1 MYRAVLQV
9 VATAALILGGLFAW
23 QHFRQA
29 PAPPVAEKPKTE
41 SDTQTLESKMAQ
53 EVVTIRGPLAD
64 YMKNSKSAPEQ
75 ETQSAVRTPSPAD
88 RIKDSPVGTSLDVLH
103 KKFTVRRVAHVR
115 FEIPPH
121 ALTPRF
127 SGAFRSLV
135 GGEPS
140 RDESA
145 NVDFQLM
152 NEEQYAAFAAGRDAD
167 ALYVADTIHF
177 RDISVDL
184 PSSHD
189 QPVRYYLVF
198 RNSPGGADAKTVEAD
213 FRVDF

>member
-1 MYRAVLQV
+1 MYRAVLRV

-29 PAPPVAEKPKTE
+29 PAPPVAEEPKTE
-41 SDTQTLESKMAQ
+41 TDTQTLEDKMAR
-53 EVVTIRGPLAD
+53 EVVAIRGPLAD
-64 YMKNSKSAPEQ
+64 YMRSNKSAPEQ
-75 ETQSAVRTPSPAD
+75 EMQSAGRTPSQAD

-103 KKFTVRRVAHVR
+103 KKFVVRRVAHVR

-127 SGAFRSLV
+127 CGTFRSLV
-135 GGEPS
+135 GGEAS
-140 RDESA
+140 HDASA
-145 NVDFQLM
+145 NVDFLLM
-152 NEEQYAAFAAGRDAD
+152 NEEQYAGFAAGRDQG
-167 ALYVADTIHF
+167 ALYVADTTHF

-184 PSSHD
+184 SPSRD
-189 QPVRYYLVF
+189 QPVSYYLVF
-198 RNSPGGADAKTVEAD
+198 RNSPAGADVKTVQAD

>member
-29 PAPPVAEKPKTE
+29 PASPVAQEPKTE
-41 SDTQTLESKMAQ
+41 TDTQTLESKMAQ
-53 EVVTIRGPLAD
+53 EAVTIRGPLAD
-64 YMKNSKSAPEQ
+64 YMRNNKSAPEQ
-75 ETQSAVRTPSPAD
+75 EEQSAAHPASAAD
-88 RIKDSPVGTSLDVLH
+88 RIKDSPVGTSLDILH
-103 KKFTVRRVAHVR
+103 KKFVVRRIAHVR

-127 SGAFRSLV
+127 SGTFRSLV
-135 GGEPS
+135 GGAPS

-145 NVDFQLM
+145 NVDFLLM
-152 NEEQYAAFAAGRDAD
+152 NEEQYTNFAAGRNPDP
-167 ALYVADTIHF
+167 LYVADTTHF

-184 PSSHD
+184 SPSRD
-189 QPVRYYLVF
+189 RPVSYYLVF
-198 RNSPGGADAKTVEAD
+198 RNSPGGADVKTVLAD

>member
-1 MYRAVLQV
+1 MSRAVLQV

-29 PAPPVAEKPKTE
+29 PPLRAAEEPKTE
-41 SDTQTLESKMAQ
+41 TDTQTLESKMAQ

-64 YMKNSKSAPEQ
+64 YMRNNKSAPEQ
-75 ETQSAVRTPSPAD
+75 EEQSATRTPSQAD

-103 KKFTVRRVAHVR
+103 KKFAVRRVAHVR

-127 SGAFRSLV
+127 CGTFRSLV
-135 GGEPS
+135 RGEPS

-145 NVDFQLM
+145 NVDFLLM
-152 NEEQYAAFAAGRDAD
+152 NEEQYANFAAGRDRD
-167 ALYVADTIHF
+167 ALYIADTIHF

-184 PSSHD
+184 SASSD
-189 QPVRYYLVF
+189 QPVSYYLVF
-198 RNSPGGADAKTVEAD
+198 RNSPGGADVKTVEAD